1 MDQSAGPEGVVNPSP
16 VEACA
21 SAAGADAGV
30 EPPSGSSASD
40 RPGVV
45 VGVSGAGAWLGGKPG
60 GGGATADADG
70 VVVVVGTSGA
80 WLGVRPGGGR
90 ATSDTDGGGGGPSI
104 GVGRASGAA
113 RLPDAGS
120 TPSDSDVRRSPR
132 VTAGEAMSCDM
143 ASNVELRD
151 E

>member
-1 MDQSAGPEGVVNPSP
+1 MDQSAGPEGVVDPSP
-16 VEACA
+16 VEVCA

-60 GGGATADADG
+60 GGGTADE

-80 WLGVRPGGGR
+80 WLGGKPGGGR

-104 GVGRASGAA
+104 GVGVGPGAA

-120 TPSDSDVRRSPR
+120 TPSDREVSRSPR

-143 ASNVELRD
+143 ASTWELGN